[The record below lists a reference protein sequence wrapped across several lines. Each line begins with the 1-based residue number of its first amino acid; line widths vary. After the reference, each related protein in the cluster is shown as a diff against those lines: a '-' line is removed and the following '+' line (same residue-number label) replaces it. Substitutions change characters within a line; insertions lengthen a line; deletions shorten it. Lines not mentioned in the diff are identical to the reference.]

1 MATSRKDFQGRVLR
15 KGEIQRKSDKRYVYT
30 FTDPF
35 GKRKSIYATTLKAL
49 RMKEDELK
57 AMNAIREIINRGN
70 SAEVNKT
77 SDGKIRVYEVKK
89 SIAKAR

>member
-57 AMNAIREIINRGN
+57 KDQLCGRP
-70 SAEVNKT
+70 
-77 SDGKIRVYEVKK
+77 SDSELCLRPLSFPQAK
-89 SIAKAR
+89 SQK

>member
-49 RMKEDELK
+49 RVKEDELK
-57 AMNAIREIINRGN
+57 I
-70 SAEVNKT
+70 
-77 SDGKIRVYEVKK
+77 
-89 SIAKAR
+89 